1 MIDHSKRA
9 IFLDFDKTIGFIKSH
24 YGIYAKAALEYGIE
38 ISEEKLQEK
47 PLNNAWSSWMTEQ
60 GVDHSQHSQNEIEY
74 SKLRQTIAAHRLYEA
89 GIESSDKKIN
99 LITKRIVA
107 MEYDSNNYQ
116 LYPDTIECL
125 EFLRNEG
132 FQLLIVSNHVWQL
145 PKIISDLK
153 IGIYFTHIITSA
165 RVGFRKPHPKI
176 FTHAIEL
183 SGEIPS
189 NIVFIGD
196 SYSNDIIGAKQLGLS
211 PILIDRENKANQ
223 TNTPIPVIHSLH
235 ELR

>member
-1 MIDHSKRA
+1 
-9 IFLDFDKTIGFIKSH
+9 
-24 YGIYAKAALEYGIE
+24 
-38 ISEEKLQEK
+38 
-47 PLNNAWSSWMTEQ
+47 
-60 GVDHSQHSQNEIEY
+60 
-74 SKLRQTIAAHRLYEA
+74 
-89 GIESSDKKIN
+89 
-99 LITKRIVA
+99 